1 MHEHGGRVE
10 NLRAKQNAKATNTL
24 DLPPVSVLL
33 GSVDLF
39 DSSFLLRHVGNFF
52 LGDLFLSRFVLVE
65 GFYPSVFVCAP
76 FPTSCI
82 VENFKQI

>member
-1 MHEHGGRVE
+1 VDEHRGRVE

-24 DLPPVSVLL
+24 DLPPVSLL
-33 GSVDLF
+33 LF
-39 DSSFLLRHVGNFF
+39 DSSFFPRYVGNFF

-65 GFYPSVFVCAP
+65 GFYPSVFVCAL

-82 VENFKQI
+82 VGIFQQV